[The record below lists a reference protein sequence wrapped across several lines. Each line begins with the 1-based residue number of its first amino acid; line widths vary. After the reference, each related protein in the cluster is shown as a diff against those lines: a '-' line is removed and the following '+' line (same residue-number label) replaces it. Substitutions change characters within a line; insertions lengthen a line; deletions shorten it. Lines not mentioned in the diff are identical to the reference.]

1 MDYRLS
7 LSLSIHTGSKCQR
20 SVPSVGFSRFLSSS
34 AVEAS
39 GDGDDGRTTTSGF
52 PGACDTHQVFLFAV
66 AYHTERSNHSL
77 KIPEWMSMRAMR
89 AVPRGAPQCVAA
101 PVNLP
106 SCQLRAR
113 KRRLSEGCFSCERT
127 NLIHIDG

>member
-7 LSLSIHTGSKCQR
+7 QSLSIHTGSKCQR

-52 PGACDTHQVFLFAV
+52 PGACDTHQGIFYPPLL
-66 AYHTERSNHSL
+66 NIL
-77 KIPEWMSMRAMR
+77 KSQIIR
-89 AVPRGAPQCVAA
+89 
-101 PVNLP
+101 
-106 SCQLRAR
+106 
-113 KRRLSEGCFSCERT
+113 
-127 NLIHIDG
+127 